1 MTDNDGQYDYQK
13 ALECEEHGNYHEAS
27 IYLESSFNK
36 GCHDAI
42 DSLKINKHMD
52 VSKENSM
59 RIHTLIEMA
68 SAGNAVAEF
77 CVGARFLYG
86 INVKKDVDRAIF
98 WLDKAVENGNSDAC
112 YHLGK
117 YVEKNPIENH
127 DPIKLISKAA
137 DLKHPLAQNDLARKH
152 LDGTLEYDPSKSLE
166 LYLEA
171 GREGYWIAT
180 RHAAE
185 MFYHGKHVERDLDKA
200 FELYCIASNTGD
212 PKSCL
217 MVAEMLENGEGT
229 EKNIYEAIRMY
240 ALLAINYTRN
250 GRRFC
255 NEAAYRLGM
264 IFEKGIGVQ
273 SDYEDAYYWYSRA
286 AEKGH
291 EKAEKAMN
299 RIKNINGL

>member
-1 MTDNDGQYDYQK
+1 MTDDNGQYEYQK

-27 IYLESSFNK
+27 IYLESSFRK
-36 GCHDAI
+36 GYHDAI
-42 DSLKINKHMD
+42 NSLKINKHMD
-52 VSKENSM
+52 VSKENRM
-59 RIHTLIEMA
+59 HIHTLIEMA
-68 SAGNAVAEF
+68 STGNAVAEF

-86 INVKKDVDRAIF
+86 INVKKDVGKAVY
-98 WLDKAVENGNSDAC
+98 WLDKAIENGNSDAC

-117 YVEKNPIENH
+117 YVEKNPVGNH
-127 DPIKLISKAA
+127 DPISLISKAA
-137 DLKHPLAQNDLARKH
+137 DMKHPLAQNDLARKY
-152 LDGTLEYDPSKSLE
+152 LDGTLEYDPSRALE

-171 GREGYWIAT
+171 GQEGYWIAT

-185 MFYHGKHVERDLDKA
+185 MLYQGKHIVRDPEKA
-200 FELYCIASNTGD
+200 FELYCRASDTGD
-212 PKSCL
+212 PESCL
-217 MVAEMLENGEGT
+217 MVAEMLEKGEGT
-229 EKNIYEAIRMY
+229 EKDIYEAIRMY

-264 IFEKGIGVQ
+264 IFEKGMEVQ

-291 EKAEKAMN
+291 REAEKAAN
-299 RIKNINGL
+299 RVKTHSG